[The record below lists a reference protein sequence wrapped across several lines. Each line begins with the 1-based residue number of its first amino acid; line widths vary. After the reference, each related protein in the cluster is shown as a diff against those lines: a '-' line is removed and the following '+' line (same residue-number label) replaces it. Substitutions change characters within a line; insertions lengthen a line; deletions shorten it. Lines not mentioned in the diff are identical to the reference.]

1 MCAGGCG
8 AFFRV
13 VVVSPAFNGLSLVK
27 QHRLVNQTL
36 KPHIANL
43 HGLTLAT
50 FTEEQW
56 AEQLKQKGKQQ

>member
-1 MCAGGCG
+1 
-8 AFFRV
+8 V